1 MRRPCQTMALL
12 FILSVSLMAG
22 LSQGGTAK
30 DAKSYIDQ
38 GVNLIKKEQYNE
50 AIVSLDQAIQIDPD
64 YALAYNYRGIA
75 YFRTKSFDKAL
86 TDFDKAIQL
95 DPNLAAAYN
104 NRAYAY
110 FQKKDYKKAEEN
122 LLKAQDLK
130 YAVDSEFLKSVRLR
144 LVTGS
149 KK

>member
-1 MRRPCQTMALL
+1 MALL

-38 GVNLIKKEQYNE
+38 GVNLIKKGQYNE

-64 YALAYNYRGIA
+64 YALAYNYRGLA

-95 DPNLAAAYN
+95 NPNFAVAYN

-110 FQKKDYKKAEEN
+110 FQKKDYQE
-122 LLKAQDLK
+122 
-130 YAVDSEFLKSVRLR
+130 SRREFVE
-144 LVTGS
+144 GPGFEIYY
-149 KK
+149 

>member
-1 MRRPCQTMALL
+1 MPRPFQTMALL

-22 LSQGGTAK
+22 WSQGGTAK
-30 DAKSYIDQ
+30 DAKAYIDQ
-38 GVNLIKKEQYNE
+38 GVNLIKKGQYNE

-64 YALAYNYRGIA
+64 YALAYNYRGLA

-95 DPNLAAAYN
+95 NPSLAVAYN

-110 FQKKDYKKAEEN
+110 FQKKDYEKAEEN

-130 YAVDSEFLKSVRLR
+130 YTINAEFLKNIRLR
-144 LVTGS
+144 QMTGS

>member
-1 MRRPCQTMALL
+1 MPRPFQTMALL

-38 GVNLIKKEQYNE
+38 GVNLIKKGQYNE
-50 AIVSLDQAIQIDPD
+50 AIVSLDQAIQIDPN
-64 YALAYNYRGIA
+64 YALAYNYRGLA

-95 DPNLAAAYN
+95 DPNLAVAYN

-110 FQKKDYKKAEEN
+110 FQKKDYGKAEEN

-130 YAVDSEFLKSVRLR
+130 YTIDSEFLKSIRLR
-144 LVTGS
+144 QVTGS